1 MLAYKSVTQPYSP
14 SPLIK
19 DLMKRYIDVI
29 NLCID
34 IAIEKNITS
43 RNSLSNEAYKII
55 SGYNLP
61 SYYYVEIIN
70 KAIALVKNYRKRLR
84 KDKRPR
90 NPG

>member
-1 MLAYKSVTQPYSP
+1 MLAFKSVTQPYSP

-19 DLMKRYIDVI
+19 DLMKRYIDAI

-61 SYYYVEIIN
+61 SYYYVEII
-70 KAIALVKNYRKRLR
+70 KRAIALLKTTGR
-84 KDKRPR
+84 
-90 NPG
+90 G